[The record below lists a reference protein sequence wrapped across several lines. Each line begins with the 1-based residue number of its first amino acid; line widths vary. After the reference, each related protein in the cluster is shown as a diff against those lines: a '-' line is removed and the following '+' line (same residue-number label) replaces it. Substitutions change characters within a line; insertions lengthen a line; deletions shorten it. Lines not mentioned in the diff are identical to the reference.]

1 MTFEI
6 STKSKIYSED
16 NAIIRSRPE
25 FLNTKQNKTTLMEFI
40 ETKI

>member
-16 NAIIRSRPE
+16 NAIISRPE
-25 FLNTKQNKTTLMEFI
+25 FLNTKQNKTTLMELI